1 MQWQKCQ
8 VVGKGKNGWKGEGFF
23 FNEFSLTHTITN
35 TPTHPDL
42 GKDAATACSPHSQE
56 TPTQHGFTSA
66 ASGGSS
72 SRQPRRSHPSGGKQS
87 LLRPQGRAC
96 SALASLSVCCSSR
109 EAPGRAKHNSPGPSA
124 TVLRL
129 PAQRGGRPA
138 APFCWSGK
146 GGTKARPRA
155 RERAARS
162 VAGLLPPPP
171 PPLLPPSLPSRQKRG
186 PASGGCFHRGCQS
199 RRRPRCLAAGP
210 APSPSGERG
219 AFAEGSPPWVREG
232 DDMHPSLTLT
242 RATCTFPLSLGLQL
256 QLLSGRVSPEPAM
269 TSPTLKLEQCTSRA
283 TRLARLPLP
292 QARPLGGK

>member
-1 MQWQKCQ
+1 MRRLPVPLIPRRLPPSTVLPPQPQE
-8 VVGKGKNGWKGEGFF
+8 GAAAASSGEA
-23 FNEFSLTHTITN
+23 TQ
-35 TPTHPDL
+35 
-42 GKDAATACSPHSQE
+42 AAGNKACSGRKAGPALLL
-56 TPTQHGFTSA
+56 P
-66 ASGGSS
+66 
-72 SRQPRRSHPSGGKQS
+72 PS
-87 LLRPQGRAC
+87 L
-96 SALASLSVCCSSR
+96 SLSVCCRSR

-124 TVLRL
+124 AVLRL

-171 PPLLPPSLPSRQKRG
+171 PLLPPSLPSRQKRG
-186 PASGGCFHRGCQS
+186 PAGGGCFHRGCQS

-242 RATCTFPLSLGLQL
+242 RATCTFPLSLLACSCSCSQAGSAQSLQ
-256 QLLSGRVSPEPAM
+256 
-269 TSPTLKLEQCTSRA
+269 
-283 TRLARLPLP
+283 
-292 QARPLGGK
+292 